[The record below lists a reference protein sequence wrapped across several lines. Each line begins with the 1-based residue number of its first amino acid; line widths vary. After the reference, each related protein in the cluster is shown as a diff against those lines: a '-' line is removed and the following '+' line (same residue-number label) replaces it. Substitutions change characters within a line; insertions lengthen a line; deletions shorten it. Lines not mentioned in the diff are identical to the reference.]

1 MAGVRRRIPLL
12 RCVGAAVCALA
23 WLGCFVPVVS
33 ATTPT
38 ADHTIAAL
46 VNDEV
51 VSSRDVENRVALFL
65 VTGNLRDQPEIRG
78 RLAAEVLN
86 MLIDDRL
93 KRQEARRL
101 GIVVSREEIDNALL
115 QIASQVNLPP
125 EQLPA
130 YLAQRGAT
138 FATLREQVETEI
150 AWAKVVSRQGGDS
163 VSVSEE
169 EIDEELDRRRAAAG
183 KPEYRVGEIFFAVD
197 DPKDEQRA
205 RELSARLIE
214 EIRAGASFGGL
225 ARIFSS
231 GPSAA
236 VGGDLGWV
244 TPGQLEPELER
255 VLASMEPGQLAGPVR
270 SPGGY
275 HLLALFGKRIAAMPP
290 GNVVLT
296 MLQVTAGGGANPTG
310 FELDQRASVLRELV
324 AAGGDCAEIEGRSH
338 NQGGLTT
345 QMITNIE
352 ARRLAPELQE
362 VVLRLKPGEAT
373 PPFRTQ
379 EGIGVLMVCERQDA
393 GVDAETRQNVRR
405 FLREER
411 LAVASRRLL
420 RDLRRASLVD
430 ILK

>member
-1 MAGVRRRIPLL
+1 M
-12 RCVGAAVCALA
+12 ALA
-23 WLGCFVPVVS
+23 VAGLCWS
-33 ATTPT
+33 ATPAAAAT
-38 ADHTIAAL
+38 ADHAIAAL

-51 VSSRDVENRVALFL
+51 VSSRDVDNRVALFM

-78 RLAAEVLN
+78 RLGAEVLS

-101 GIVVSREEIDNALL
+101 GIVVAREEIDNALL
-115 QIASQVNLPP
+115 QLASQINLPP

-130 YLAQRGAT
+130 YLAGRGAT

-150 AWAKVVSRQGGDS
+150 AWAKVVNRLGGDS
-163 VSVSEE
+163 VAVSDE

-205 RELSARLIE
+205 RELSAKLIE

-236 VGGDLGWV
+236 VGGDLGWIG
-244 TPGQLEPELER
+244 PGQIEPELER
-255 VLASMEPGQLAGPVR
+255 VLVGLEPGQLAGPVR

-290 GNVVLT
+290 GSVVLG
-296 MLQVTAGGGANPTG
+296 MLQVIAGLSPGAAAAEVERRTVVLRDLLAGGGG
-310 FELDQRASVLRELV
+310 
-324 AAGGDCAEIEGRSH
+324 CAE
-338 NQGGLTT
+338 L
-345 QMITNIE
+345 E
-352 ARRLAPELQE
+352 ARAAREAGVRTQSLTNVDARRMPPELQQALIG
-362 VVLRLKPGEAT
+362 LRAGEAT
-373 PPFRTQ
+373 PPFR
-379 EGIGVLMVCERQDA
+379 GPDGVGLLMVCERQDT
-393 GVDAETRQNVRR
+393 GVDAETRLNVRR

-420 RDLRRASLVD
+420 RDLRRTALVD
-430 ILK
+430 TGR